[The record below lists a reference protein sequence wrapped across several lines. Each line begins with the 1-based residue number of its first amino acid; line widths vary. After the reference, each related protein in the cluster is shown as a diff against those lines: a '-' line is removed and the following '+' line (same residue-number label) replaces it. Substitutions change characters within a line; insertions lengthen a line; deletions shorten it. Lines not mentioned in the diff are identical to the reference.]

1 MQKIPEHLLSSGTR
15 VLKKHSDSSG
25 SGVWKVES
33 HTSSSIRVR
42 QAARGGEDVITT
54 LSDFLPSIKHYFDDS
69 GYVVDQVYQNRLEEG
84 MTRCYM
90 VRDAVGG
97 FGHQKMNALLPASTD
112 GEMTT
117 IPLAGQRLYFP
128 PDTPEFQVIKQKME
142 MQWLNELLTTLD
154 LDARQL
160 PVLWDADFIPG
171 ASAEPGDYVLCEINA
186 SSVHPYPET
195 IPALLAAEVF
205 RTLSSR
211 SQ

>member
-1 MQKIPEHLLSSGTR
+1 MQTEPNFKVAVLWHQRHSSGSSTDLSQGRFVPLYNAIQSLEMSVHPLVYSDETLDRPDVIDTLGSKGVLFATREMSWGSHVDRYNNYDELCKKFPEHLLSSGTR

-90 VRDAVGG
+90 V
-97 FGHQKMNALLPASTD
+97 LL
-112 GEMTT
+112 
-117 IPLAGQRLYFP
+117 
-128 PDTPEFQVIKQKME
+128 
-142 MQWLNELLTTLD
+142 
-154 LDARQL
+154 
-160 PVLWDADFIPG
+160 
-171 ASAEPGDYVLCEINA
+171 
-186 SSVHPYPET
+186 
-195 IPALLAAEVF
+195 
-205 RTLSSR
+205 
-211 SQ
+211 